1 MESVKVNE
9 IINGA
14 TGISLR
20 NKATRED
27 NWLELTCF
35 IVNTIEELEFGYTL
49 AYATWE
55 EYKSGDCFENES
67 VLYCFDEDSCWNNLW
82 KITGVAQEDNEY
94 DSLKKQFKTIHYAEG
109 YNTLVFV
116 LNNGSKFVALKM

>member
-1 MESVKVNE
+1 MESVKVNG

-14 TGISLR
+14 CGMSLI

-35 IVNTIEELEFGYTL
+35 IVNIIEELEFGYTL

-55 EYKSGDCFENES
+55 EYKSGDCFENETI
-67 VLYCFDEDSCWNNLW
+67 LYCNDENSCWNNLW

-94 DSLKKQFKTIHYAEG
+94 DALEKKFKTIHYAEG